1 MNISCRSLI
10 WITYTTL
17 LSQKRRIGKET
28 ISSLSQA
35 NPVMPANEHVS
46 NLEMTNLRTSWET
59 SEEICQLE
67 LNL

>member
-1 MNISCRSLI
+1 
-10 WITYTTL
+10 
-17 LSQKRRIGKET
+17 
-28 ISSLSQA
+28 
-35 NPVMPANEHVS
+35 MPANKHVS